1 MSLTTYAGIRA
12 AILDWSWTQGGLTDT
27 IIKNDIFPQL
37 WALIYWGD
45 RTGGQQPIEP
55 LRIRSMTTSG
65 TLTPDTN
72 GQVTISTGVSSSWL
86 EFIEM
91 TPTYSDAQSMNYLE
105 PWTFRKQVDALAAT
119 SAPQFI
125 YTVEGDS
132 LKVAPKNTG
141 TINAYWYA
149 KFTALSDQSDTDWL
163 VSNAPHVYLRGG
175 LMLACD
181 YTQDER
187 KAQYRTEFAG
197 AIKALNMTDQLQR
210 ASGSK
215 PVARPRVV
223 V

>member
-12 AILDWSWTQGGLTDT
+12 AILDWAWTQGGLTDT

-37 WALIYWGD
+37 WAMIYYGD
-45 RTGGQQPIEP
+45 RTAGLQPIEP
-55 LRIRSMTTSG
+55 LRLRAMTTSG

-141 TINAYWYA
+141 AINAYWYA
-149 KFTALSDQSDTDWL
+149 KFTALSDDSDTDWL
-163 VSNAPHVYLRGG
+163 VLNAPHVYLRGG

-187 KAQYRTEFAG
+187 RAQFRAEFAG
-197 AIKALNMTDQLQR
+197 AIKGLNLNDQRAR

-215 PVARPRVV
+215 PVTRPRVV